1 LSHLETEEEEEE
13 VFLGTLPSVAN
24 RKETREARRLDSV
37 TEGGGVSRSGGG
49 RRGGEGA
56 STRRRQTPGED
67 YDLANTNADVEFE
80 VGEFAGES
88 GDRDDEES
96 KKGTQFTFCTRI
108 Y

>member
-1 LSHLETEEEEEE
+1 MSHLETEEEEEE

-24 RKETREARRLDSV
+24 RKETRDAPRLDSV
-37 TEGGGVSRSGGG
+37 TEGGWSRSGGG
-49 RRGGEGA
+49 RRGEEGA
-56 STRRRQTPGED
+56 STRRRLTSGED
-67 YDLANTNADVEFE
+67 YELANTKADVEFE

-96 KKGTQFTFCTRI
+96 KKGTQFTCFTRI